1 MTLFI
6 EVINKTHTKTH
17 TRSAVLLVL
26 MAHAGA
32 LLAQTPQQQA
42 WDILRIGVNQKSTG
56 KRTQAVRALRLLPGN
71 PEATKM
77 AQTALQ
83 DRKPEVRAAAA
94 TALGVMG
101 SKEST
106 PELKNALADKKPAVA
121 LAAAHALQVLN
132 DPAGYQ
138 VYYDVLTGERKSA
151 DRLVAQQMQTLKD
164 GKKMAELGL
173 EEVLGFIPYADVGFS
188 AVKAVR
194 KDDTSPVRA
203 AAARALINDQDPRVG
218 QALVRAASDKNWI
231 VRASALLAIAK
242 RGDPEFL
249 NAIVPA
255 LSDKNGVVRCTAAAA
270 VIRLTTAAE
279 RNKDVK
285 AASNALGGESNS
297 RQTHSE
303 APVAGMVGSKA
314 FGKTPTNQTNNWE
327 EI

>member
-6 EVINKTHTKTH
+6 EATNKTYA
-17 TRSAVLLVL
+17 RSAVLLVL
-26 MAHAGA
+26 MAHTGA

-42 WDILRIGVNQKSTG
+42 WDILRIGVNQKSTD

-77 AQTALQ
+77 AQTALH
-83 DRKPEVRAAAA
+83 DRNPEVRAAAA
-94 TALGVMG
+94 TALGLMG
-101 SKEST
+101 SKESA

-138 VYYDVLTGERKSA
+138 VYYEVLTGERKSA
-151 DRLVAQQMQTLKD
+151 DGLVAQQMQTLKD

-173 EEVLGFIPYADVGFS
+173 EEGLGFIPYADIGFS

-203 AAARALINDQDPRVG
+203 AAARALINDQDPRVS

-231 VRASALLAIAK
+231 VRASAILAIAK

-255 LSDKNGVVRCTAAAA
+255 LSDKNGVVRSTAAAA
-270 VIRLTTAAE
+270 VIRLTTVAE

-285 AASNALGGESNS
+285 AASKPPGGESNS

-303 APVAGMVGSKA
+303 APVTGMVGSNA
-314 FGKTPTNQTNNWE
+314 LGETLINQTKQ
-327 EI
+327 

>member
-1 MTLFI
+1 
-6 EVINKTHTKTH
+6 
-17 TRSAVLLVL
+17 
-26 MAHAGA
+26 
-32 LLAQTPQQQA
+32 
-42 WDILRIGVNQKSTG
+42 
-56 KRTQAVRALRLLPGN
+56 
-71 PEATKM
+71 M
-77 AQTALQ
+77 AQTALH

-94 TALGVMG
+94 TALGLMG
-101 SKEST
+101 SKESA

-121 LAAAHALQVLN
+121 MAAAHALQVLN

-138 VYYDVLTGERKSA
+138 VYYEVLTGERKSA
-151 DRLVAQQMQTLKD
+151 DGLVAQQMQTLKD

-173 EEVLGFIPYADVGFS
+173 EEGLGFIPYADIGFS

-203 AAARALINDQDPRVG
+203 AAARALINDQDPRVS

-231 VRASALLAIAK
+231 VRASAILAIAK

-255 LSDKNGVVRCTAAAA
+255 LSDKNGVVRSTAAAA
-270 VIRLTTAAE
+270 VIRLTTVAE

-285 AASNALGGESNS
+285 AASKPPGGESKS

-303 APVAGMVGSKA
+303 APVTGMAGSNALGE
-314 FGKTPTNQTNNWE
+314 TPTNQTKQ
-327 EI
+327 

>member
-6 EVINKTHTKTH
+6 AVTNKTY

-26 MAHAGA
+26 LAHAGA

-42 WDILRIGVNQKSTG
+42 WDILRTGVNQKSSG

-71 PEATKM
+71 SEATKM

-83 DRKPEVRAAAA
+83 DPKPEVRAAAA
-94 TALGVMG
+94 TALGLMG
-101 SKEST
+101 SKESV

-138 VYYDVLTGERKSA
+138 VYYEVLTGERKSA
-151 DRLVAQQMQTLKD
+151 DGLVSQQMQTLKD
-164 GKKMAELGL
+164 GKRMAELGL
-173 EEVLGFIPYADVGFS
+173 EEGLGFIPYADIGFS
-188 AVKAVR
+188 AIKAVR

-203 AAARALINDQDPRVG
+203 AAARALINDQDPRVS

-231 VRASALLAIAK
+231 VRASAILAIAK

-249 NAIVPA
+249 SAIVPA
-255 LSDKNGVVRCTAAAA
+255 LSGKNGVLRCTAAAA
-270 VIRLTTAAE
+270 VIRLTTVAE
-279 RNKDVK
+279 RKKELK
-285 AASNALGGESNS
+285 AGSNASAGESKY

-303 APVAGMVGSKA
+303 APFTGMVGSNA
-314 FGKTPTNQTNNWE
+314 LGETPLSQTKQ
-327 EI
+327 

>member
-1 MTLFI
+1 MISFL
-6 EVINKTHTKTH
+6 EVINKTY
-17 TRSAVLLVL
+17 TRSAVLLVF
-26 MAHAGA
+26 MAHAWA

-42 WDILRIGVNQKSTG
+42 WDILRRGVNQKSTG
-56 KRTQAVRALRLLPGN
+56 QRTQAVRALRLLPGN
-71 PEATKM
+71 PVATKM

-83 DRKPEVRAAAA
+83 DPKPEVRAAAA
-94 TALGVMG
+94 SALGLMG

-106 PELKNALADKKPAVA
+106 PELKKALADKKPAVA

-151 DRLVAQQMQTLKD
+151 DGLVAQQMQTLKD

-173 EEVLGFIPYADVGFS
+173 EEGLGFIPYADIGFS

-203 AAARALINDQDPRVG
+203 AAARALVNDRDLCIG
-218 QALVRAASDKNWI
+218 QALVRAASDKSWI

-242 RGDPEFL
+242 REDPKLL

-270 VIRLTTAAE
+270 VIRLTTVAE
-279 RNKDVK
+279 RNKGVK
-285 AASNALGGESNS
+285 AANTTLGGESKS
-297 RQTHSE
+297 RQTHRE
-303 APVAGMVGSKA
+303 APVTGMVCSNA
-314 FGKTPTNQTNNWE
+314 FGETPTNQTK
-327 EI
+327 